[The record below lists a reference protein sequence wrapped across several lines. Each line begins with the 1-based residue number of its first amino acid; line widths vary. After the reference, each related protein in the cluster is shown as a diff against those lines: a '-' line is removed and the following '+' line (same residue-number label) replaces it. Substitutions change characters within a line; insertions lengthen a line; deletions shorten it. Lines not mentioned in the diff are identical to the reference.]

1 MPLPK
6 THKEYIKDK
15 KNMFQIDGVNDIH
28 RMFCRYNRN
37 QCRINFSEN
46 QRKNI
51 GNNKQEEWSSFGKL
65 LYGAFG
71 SNYLNRSIPFVYRSG
86 HSFYLSKPWLE
97 STH

>member
-6 THKEYIKDK
+6 THKEHIKDK

-46 QRKNI
+46 QRKILEIINKKNDLVLENYYMELLDPIILTDLSLLFI
-51 GNNKQEEWSSFGKL
+51 GVVIRF
-65 LYGAFG
+65 
-71 SNYLNRSIPFVYRSG
+71 
-86 HSFYLSKPWLE
+86 
-97 STH
+97 T